1 MKRKCLIGLLGLTAS
16 LGIVGSGFSA
26 WYFDKTNL
34 SVDGASVTTYVTN
47 LADDIGTLTSADT
60 SKKLAL
66 VLDQGGYDKA
76 SDSKKGISIVDN
88 TSLTEGTTVS
98 DSNLGSAINNF
109 SATYAITKTAF
120 TNLNNAGV
128 HSGTFTAE
136 FALSTTIDDYVKFD
150 TTYAVGNVKLNDA
163 ALTTEGTVVVT
174 ETSLT
179 FTYNVDWTSADADIN
194 DAFTF
199 DASTTESV
207 NKLLKYKSKP
217 ATADDYTKMKNAISS
232 ASDAALT
239 VKYSFSINK

>member
-47 LADDIGTLTSADT
+47 LADDIGTLTSADS
-60 SKKLAL
+60 SKTLAI

-76 SDSKKGISIVDN
+76 SDSTKGISIVDN
-88 TSLTEGTTVS
+88 TSITGTVS
-98 DSNLGSAINNF
+98 DSNLGTAITNF
-109 SATYAITKTAF
+109 SATYAIKKDAF
-120 TNLNNAGV
+120 TDLNNAGV

-136 FALSTTIDDYVKFD
+136 FALSSTIATYVQFD
-150 TTYAVGNVKLNDA
+150 ANYAVANIKLNDTA
-163 ALTTEGTVVVT
+163 ATTGLTVDSTNNK
-174 ETSLT
+174 LT
-179 FTYNVDWTSADADIN
+179 FTYTVDWTSATSDIN

-217 ATADDYTKMKNAISS
+217 ATADDYTKMKNAISK
-232 ASDAALT
+232 ANDAALT

>member
-47 LADDIGTLTSADT
+47 LADDIGSLTSADT

-76 SDSKKGISIVDN
+76 SDSTKGISIVDN
-88 TSLTEGTTVS
+88 TNVTGTVS
-98 DSNLGSAINNF
+98 DSNLGTAFNNF

-136 FALSTTIDDYVKFD
+136 FALSSTIATYVQFD
-150 TTYAVGNVKLNDA
+150 TNYAVANIKVNDTA
-163 ALTTEGTVVVT
+163 ATTGLTVDSTNNK
-174 ETSLT
+174 LT
-179 FTYNVDWTSADADIN
+179 FTYKVDWTNATADIN

-199 DASTTESV
+199 DASTSDEKV
-207 NKLLKYKSKP
+207 NKLLTYKSKP
-217 ATADDYTKMKNAISS
+217 ATADDYTKMKNALSS
-232 ASDAALT
+232 TTDAALT